1 MRSPEAGRSPSFS
14 VMSARPTVQIASEN
28 RSLRPGFLWQKKKSK
43 IGVTTTGSAQINAAF
58 DTDVRETP

>member
-1 MRSPEAGRSPSFS
+1 
-14 VMSARPTVQIASEN
+14 MSARPAVQIASEN